1 MSNHRTDWLTFHRMP
16 CSKSLSVCLPEGIYP
31 WLSMTMIPEVGGWT
45 MMNFISSWGAA
56 SCVCILSAFRRNG
69 CVCQKASAS
78 AKKGREALAQ
88 NLPPKWCFFCCF
100 APKNKKGISTQPSK
114 IRDLHGFASDQR
126 AKNTWSILVIWSWW
140 EAGDCVGAPFET
152 IVMLYL
158 HNFRSSAVGHTIEM
172 MNNLSIKSWPIMW

>member
-1 MSNHRTDWLTFHRMP
+1 MFKIAFCMFTRGHISMIIHDNDSWSWWMNYDELHLQLRCCQLRMHLVGIP
-16 CSKSLSVCLPEGIYP
+16 TKWMRLPKGVR
-31 WLSMTMIPEVGGWT
+31 LG
-45 MMNFISSWGAA
+45 
-56 SCVCILSAFRRNG
+56 
-69 CVCQKASAS
+69 
-78 AKKGREALAQ
+78 KKG
-88 NLPPKWCFFCCF
+88 PGGVGPKSSTKMVCFFCCF